1 MADLQTLFH
10 NPESLSDKDLKAI
23 KTKIFSQRLTPFIF
37 GSSFLGLQWFYQSN
51 ILRKKYCNIT
61 GAGVFLFGYA
71 LGGMYSY
78 KMASGSLKG
87 YDADMDSDI
96 LNAFE
101 HRYVQKSLNAAG
113 YGNNALNMASH
124 TKEASA
130 RYKKPY

>member
-1 MADLQTLFH
+1 M
-10 NPESLSDKDLKAI
+10 
-23 KTKIFSQRLTPFIF
+23 
-37 GSSFLGLQWFYQSN
+37 
-51 ILRKKYCNIT
+51 LRKKFCNIT
-61 GAGVFLFGYA
+61 GAGFFLFGYA

-78 KMASGSLKG
+78 KLASGSTKG

-101 HRYVQKSLNAAG
+101 TRYVQKSLNACG

-124 TKEASA
+124 TKEPSA